1 MKNTGNERKTD
12 TTSRVWAKS
21 ISREKWI
28 LSSLLLGAGI
38 IRSVLAFH
46 HAGSGLFD
54 DAYASLRYA
63 SNIVQGFGFVF
74 NPGERVLGTTSPLFA
89 VILAAVSKIVGVT
102 HLEAIDLTIGVV
114 ASLGMLYYSERF
126 LTLVGIAAEVKWTYV
141 SVLAFLPSFL
151 ANSSSGME
159 TPLVL
164 LLMSLSLYLAIQ
176 DRLMAVAVV
185 GVLLFLSRID
195 TGIWLLALGVHILLE
210 RRGRPMRD
218 LALPLATFLGGVVGW
233 LAYTKFYFGSIVPES
248 VVGKAL
254 SHGAFERPD
263 WHYALTLFSGLIP
276 AQRFGAWGFAVIAIA
291 VVLLLP
297 TTADLWRRYHGLR
310 PMIYFCPLYMVFFLA
325 SRAPLFSWYLIPPKW
340 AFYLLA
346 VYFIWRWIV
355 PALQISPVPLQ
366 PASAMAIVGLFVFGL
381 AINDLRSELKPPS
394 VNTWLSISNLIEQN
408 VRPEGRVF
416 LEHIGLI
423 SFRTGR
429 YIYDYGGLVTPQT
442 NILKRQ
448 YGRGWVTKALRQY
461 QADVVILY
469 DNDKPLI
476 ESPTDPDAVWFR
488 DAYKHVKDYQTPE
501 VAIEIFF
508 LKSSPRII
516 SSQSPNLSESPSNPN

>member
-1 MKNTGNERKTD
+1 M
-12 TTSRVWAKS
+12 SS
-21 ISREKWI
+21 EKWI
-28 LSSLLLGAGI
+28 FWSVLLGAGI
-38 IRSVLAFH
+38 IRFVLAIH
-46 HAGSGLFD
+46 QVANGLFD
-54 DAYASLRYA
+54 DAYVSLRYA

-74 NPGERVLGTTSPLFA
+74 NPGEPVLGTTSPLNA
-89 VILAAVSKIVGVT
+89 VILAVVARIVGVT
-102 HLEAIDLTIGVV
+102 HLEAIDLTVGVL

-126 LTLVGIAAEVKWTYV
+126 LSLVGIAVEVKWTYL

-176 DRLMAVAVV
+176 GRLMAVAAV

-195 TGIWLLALGVHILLE
+195 TGIWLLALGIHILLE
-210 RRGRPMRD
+210 RWGRPMRD
-218 LALPLATFLGGVVGW
+218 LALPLATFLGCVIAW
-233 LAYTKFYFGSIVPES
+233 LAYTRFYFGSIVPQS

-254 SHGAFERPD
+254 SHGAFKRPD
-263 WHYALTLFSGLIP
+263 CHYALTLFSGLIP
-276 AQRFGAWGFAVIAIA
+276 AQRFGAWGLAVIAIV

-297 TTADLWRRYHGLR
+297 TTADLWARYHGLR
-310 PMIYFCPLYMVFFLA
+310 PMIYFCPVYVAFFLA
-325 SRAPLFSWYLIPPKW
+325 SRAPLFSWYLVPPKW

-355 PALQISPVPLQ
+355 RAVQISPVPFQ
-366 PASAMAIVGLFVFGL
+366 PPSAMALVGIFVFGL
-381 AINDLRSELKPPS
+381 AINVLRSEFKPANS
-394 VNTWLSISNLIEQN
+394 NAWESISNLIEQN
-408 VRPEGRVF
+408 VRPDGRVF

-442 NILKRQ
+442 NVLKRQ
-448 YGRGWVTKALRQY
+448 YGRAWVTKALRQY

-469 DNDKPLI
+469 DDDKPLI
-476 ESPTDPDAVWFR
+476 ESPSDPDAVWFR
-488 DAYKHVKDYQTPE
+488 DAYKHVKDYHDPE
-501 VAIEIFF
+501 LDIRIFF

-516 SSQSPNLSESPSNPN
+516 SHL